1 MTAFGK
7 RAMKM
12 KEDMTV
18 FKKREDFATDELYGD
33 YVWQNVRKGSVVR
46 MRRDSPSGKFKVG
59 DLATVDSELVDVFH
73 QLKVTLAETGRKVLV
88 FSHNVEILAPSESLV
103 SKK

>member
-1 MTAFGK
+1 
-7 RAMKM
+7 
-12 KEDMTV
+12 
-18 FKKREDFATDELYGD
+18 
-33 YVWQNVRKGSVVR
+33 
-46 MRRDSPSGKFKVG
+46 VG
-59 DLATVDSELVDVFH
+59 ELATVDSELVDVFH